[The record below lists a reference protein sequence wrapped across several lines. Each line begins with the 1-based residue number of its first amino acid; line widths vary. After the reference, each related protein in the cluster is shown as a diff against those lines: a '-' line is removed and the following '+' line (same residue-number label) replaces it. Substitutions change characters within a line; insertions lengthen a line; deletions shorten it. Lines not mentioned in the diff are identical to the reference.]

1 MLAAWVTRLGPPS
14 VVAVTQRPDPVP
26 GPGEVLVAIRAAAV
40 NFPDVLVI
48 AGKYQVTAPV
58 PFIPGSEFAGVVQS
72 AGVPPQL
79 VGRRVI
85 GTTFTGAFAEQVAVP
100 ADAVR
105 PVPAGL
111 DDVHAAAFAVAYRT
125 AYHAIVTVGAAREG
139 QTMVVLGAAGG
150 VGLASVDVGTALGI
164 RVLAAASSADRVA
177 LACSRGATAGID
189 YSTEDLKQRVGELTD
204 GRGADIVIDPV
215 GGRYAEPALRALA
228 WGGRFVCVG
237 FAAGTIP
244 CITLNLVLLTG
255 IIVRGFEMRTLPR
268 PAGAA
273 VADGDRRLD
282 ELVRPGLRPYVS
294 SIRPLAGPAEALEEV
309 AGRRGPRKDRSRR
322 GHARDPRPVIG
333 NLKDARY
340 LGLAGGDL
348 NCARVPWPPA
358 AGGRGAPGRPRRRAG
373 QGREDR
379 RDSSGAHRP
388 GRTGSQRGRRRP
400 ATWPARPPL
409 SSARHGGR
417 LRFGSV
423 RAARGNHSRR
433 PRRCSSCRCTA
444 RG

>member
-1 MLAAWVTRLGPPS
+1 MLAAWVSRLGPPS
-14 VVAVTQRPDPVP
+14 VVAMTQRPDPVP
-26 GPGEVLVAIRAAAV
+26 GPGEVLVAVHAAAV

-48 AGKYQVTAPV
+48 AGKYQVTAPL

-72 AGVPPQL
+72 AGTGVPPQL
-79 VGRRVI
+79 IGRRVI

-100 ADAVR
+100 AEAVQ

-177 LACSRGATAGID
+177 LACSRGAAAGID
-189 YSTEDLKQRVGELTD
+189 YSTEDLKQRVRELTD

-244 CITLNLVLLTG
+244 CIPLNLVLLKG
-255 IIVRGFEMRTLPR
+255 IIVRGFEMRTLPLH
-268 PAGAA
+268 AGAA

-282 ELVRPGLRPYVS
+282 ELVRHGLRPYVS
-294 SIRPLAGPAEALEEV
+294 SIRPLADTAEALEEV
-309 AGRRGPRKDRSRR
+309 AERRVR
-322 GHARDPRPVIG
+322 GKTV
-333 NLKDARY
+333 L
-340 LGLAGGDL
+340 
-348 NCARVPWPPA
+348 V
-358 AGGRGAPGRPRRRAG
+358 
-373 QGREDR
+373 
-379 RDSSGAHRP
+379 
-388 GRTGSQRGRRRP
+388 
-400 ATWPARPPL
+400 PARPAPPGR
-409 SSARHGGR
+409 SS
-417 LRFGSV
+417 V
-423 RAARGNHSRR
+423 
-433 PRRCSSCRCTA
+433 T
-444 RG
+444 